1 VFHIV
6 SLTASPGEERLEQV
20 RRLFR
25 QYADSLGFDL
35 GFQGFEQELAGLP
48 GDYAPPRGRLLLAH
62 APGEREAAGLPAAPA
77 AAGGPGPVEGAPPAE
92 LMRGGLEPAG
102 CVALRPLE
110 AEICEMKRLFVLPGF
125 RGRGLGRLLAERI
138 IAEARL
144 AGYRRMRLDTIA
156 WMEEALGLYRSLG
169 FRQIPPYRY
178 NPIPDTRYLEMDL
191 AAAAAP

>member
-1 VFHIV
+1 VFHVV
-6 SLTASPGEERLEQV
+6 SLTASPGEEQLEQV

-48 GDYAPPRGRLLLAH
+48 GDYAPPRGRLLLAY

-77 AAGGPGPVEGAPPAE
+77 ATGGSGPLGGAQPAGP
-92 LMRGGLEPAG
+92 MPAG

-110 AEICEMKRLFVLPGF
+110 ADVCEMKRLYVLPGF

-138 IAEARL
+138 IGEARL
-144 AGYRRMRLDTIA
+144 AAYRRMRLDTIA
-156 WMEEALGLYRSLG
+156 WMEEAFGLYRSLG
-169 FRQIPPYRY
+169 FRDIPPYRY
-178 NPIPDTRYLEMDL
+178 NPIPDTRYLEKDL
-191 AAAAAP
+191 AAAP